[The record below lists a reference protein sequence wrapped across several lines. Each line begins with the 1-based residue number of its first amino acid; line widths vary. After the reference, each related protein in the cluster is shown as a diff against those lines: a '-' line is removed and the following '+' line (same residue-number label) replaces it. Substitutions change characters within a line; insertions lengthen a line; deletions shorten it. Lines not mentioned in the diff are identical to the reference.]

1 MLPSLPLCVEWLNYN
16 VNTSAEDDG
25 TRRGNMVAVGT
36 FDPDIEVWDLDLVES
51 MYPDAILG
59 ALADKGKEAPS
70 PAKKGKKRKKK
81 QQKVPNDKFHVDAVM
96 CLSANRL
103 QRNLLLSG
111 SADSTIKLWDL
122 SAGSSSSCVK
132 SYCSHKDKVSAIQWH
147 PTEAYYALS
156 GSYDRIVTVM
166 DFRTTDGTGANWRFD
181 SDIEGV
187 QWDPHDPNY
196 FYVSHQKY
204 PSNSRFQ
211 QMMVFYTIM
220 MYECIQPL
228 NKTQSGYFKLTI
240 QQYRLSIS
248 PLLIPV

>member
-1 MLPSLPLCVEWLNYN
+1 VEWLNYN

-59 ALADKGKEAPS
+59 ASADKGKEAPS
-70 PAKKGKKRKKK
+70 PAKKGKKKKNKK

-132 SYCSHKDKVSAIQWH
+132 SYSSHKDKVSAIQWH

-156 GSYDRIVTVM
+156 GSYDRMVTVM
-166 DFRTTDGTGANWRFD
+166 DFRTTDGKGANWSFD

-187 QWDPHDPNY
+187 RWDPHDSNY
-196 FYVSHQKY
+196 FYVSQQKCL
-204 PSNSRFQ
+204 SNNRFQ
-211 QMMVFYTIM
+211 PITVFYTTM
-220 MYECIQPL
+220 MYECIQ
-228 NKTQSGYFKLTI
+228 
-240 QQYRLSIS
+240 
-248 PLLIPV
+248 

>member
-59 ALADKGKEAPS
+59 AAADKSTEIPS
-70 PAKKGKKRKKK
+70 PAKKGKKKKKKK
-81 QQKVPNDKFHVDAVM
+81 QKIANDKFHVDAVM
-96 CLSANRL
+96 CLSSNRL

-122 SAGSSSSCVK
+122 TAGSSSSCVK
-132 SYCSHKDKVSAIQWH
+132 SYSSHKDKVSSIQWH
-147 PTEAYYALS
+147 PTEAFYALS
-156 GSYDRIVTVM
+156 GSYDRVVTVM
-166 DFRTTDGTGANWRFD
+166 DFRTANGTGANWNFD

-187 QWDPHDPNY
+187 RWDPHDPNF
-196 FYVSHQKY
+196 FYVS
-204 PSNSRFQ
+204 PLTGSSNVRYQ
-211 QMMVFYTIM
+211 RIMVSYITM
-220 MYECIQPL
+220 MYGCIRP
-228 NKTQSGYFKLTI
+228 
-240 QQYRLSIS
+240 
-248 PLLIPV
+248 